1 MFNKAVRVVVIV
13 LCASLAGS
21 VAMVGVSAPASACC
35 DGHHRG

>member
-1 MFNKAVRVVVIV
+1 MFNNAIRAVVII

-21 VAMVGVSAPASACC
+21 VAMVSVSAPASACC